1 LKLIILDIFQS
12 DSEEEEEEEK
22 EKEAEKND
30 LFE

>member
-22 EKEAEKND
+22 EAEKND